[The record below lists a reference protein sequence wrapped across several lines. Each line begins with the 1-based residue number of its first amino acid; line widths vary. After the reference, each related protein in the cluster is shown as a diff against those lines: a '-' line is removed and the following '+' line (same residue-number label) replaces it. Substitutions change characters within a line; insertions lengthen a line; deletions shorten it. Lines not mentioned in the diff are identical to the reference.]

1 MLHGKVQWY
10 LLSQANLFEFDTVD
24 GVVTNE
30 CGYLSKVNIFDYKD
44 SLSYKTMASN
54 FQPSRNENKWM

>member
-10 LLSQANLFEFDTVD
+10 LLSQARSFEFDTVDGVD

-30 CGYLSKVNIFDYKD
+30 CGYLSKVNI
-44 SLSYKTMASN
+44 
-54 FQPSRNENKWM
+54 SRNINQL

>member
-30 CGYLSKVNIFDYKD
+30 CGYLSKVNIIID
-44 SLSYKTMASN
+44 L
-54 FQPSRNENKWM
+54 